1 MKTTYSNADAFI
13 AQLKNIEELIIQN
26 QLQDA
31 AKKLNVLGKTDSHDP
46 RLFILGSRLAQASGN
61 AAGMLQAARK
71 AHELAPEW
79 PIATIRLAKVLE
91 EQQQVP
97 EAIKMADAAI
107 EQATQQSTLDVGL
120 LSHASAIAQRQGYIS
135 LALKWL
141 DTAEKLQPED
151 LIIRLQ
157 TARAFDVAD
166 KHEQAIA
173 RFTSLMEHLPGNA
186 DLLSSR
192 MHSYLKSNQMDM
204 AIVDGEELVKLQPDD
219 ERHRFFLSYARGENP
234 KNQPAGVI
242 STLFDGYADRFDK
255 HLVVQLQY
263 RLPQDVANM
272 IHSWHPDRKGDV
284 LDLGCGTGLL
294 GACLGPIQ
302 GVLVGV
308 DLSIEMIDKAIAH
321 KVYDKFHHVDVSA
334 ALKATPAD
342 QYHVIAALE
351 VFVYIGNLDE
361 IVPNAFRILVPGGR
375 FIFSCELAEEGEN
388 DFNLQQTFRYTH
400 QTKYLKRLM
409 EETGFEELVLD
420 ERSVRMHAGE
430 PVSGLLVIGRKPAAS

>member
-1 MKTTYSNADAFI
+1 MKNFSNAPAFI
-13 AQLKNIEELIIQN
+13 RKIKDIEELILQN
-26 QLQDA
+26 QLPKA
-31 AKKLNVLGKTDSHDP
+31 AEKLTLLGKTDSHDP

-71 AHELAPEW
+71 AHELAPDW
-79 PIATIRLAKVLE
+79 PMATIRLAKVLE
-91 EQQQVP
+91 EQKQVP
-97 EAIKMADAAI
+97 EAIRMADASI
-107 EQATQQSTLDVGL
+107 EQATQQATLDVGL

-141 DTAEKLQPED
+141 DTAEKLQPGD

-157 TARAFDVAD
+157 TARAFDVAERYD
-166 KHEQAIA
+166 EAIS
-173 RFTSLMEHLPGNA
+173 RFTSLMEHLPGNK

-192 MHSYLKSNQMDM
+192 MHSYLKSKQMDK
-204 AIVDGEELVKLQPDD
+204 AVVDGEALVAMEPDD

-234 KNQPAGVI
+234 ENQPAGVI
-242 STLFDGYADRFDK
+242 STLFDGYAERFDK

-263 RLPQDVANM
+263 RLPQDVAQM

-321 KVYDKFHHVDVSA
+321 KVYDKFHHVDVIA

-361 IVPNAFRILVPGGR
+361 VVPNVYRILVPGGH
-375 FIFSCELAEEGEN
+375 FVFSCELAEEGKN
-388 DFNLQQTFRYTH
+388 DFNLKETFRYTH

-409 EETGFEELVLD
+409 ETSGFEDLVFD

-430 PVSGLLVIGRKPAAS
+430 PVSGLLVVGRKPVAS

>member
-1 MKTTYSNADAFI
+1 MNNSFSNAPAFI
-13 AQLKNIEELIIQN
+13 KQLQDIEELILQN
-26 QLQDA
+26 HLQKA
-31 AKKLNVLGKTDSHDP
+31 AKKLTALGKTDSHDP

-61 AAGMLQAARK
+61 DAGMLQAARK
-71 AHELAPEW
+71 AHELAPDW
-79 PIATIRLAKVLE
+79 PMATIRLAKVLE
-91 EQQQVP
+91 EQKQVP

-120 LSHASAIAQRQGYIS
+120 LSHASAIAQRQGYMS

-141 DTAEKLQPED
+141 DTAEKLQPGD

-157 TARAFDVAD
+157 TARAFDVAERYD
-166 KHEQAIA
+166 EAIS
-173 RFTSLMEHLPGNA
+173 RFTSLMEHLPGNK

-192 MHSYLKSNQMDM
+192 MHSYLKSKQMDE
-204 AIVDGEELVKLQPDD
+204 AVVDGEALVAMEPDD

-234 KNQPAGVI
+234 ENQPAGVI
-242 STLFDGYADRFDK
+242 STLFDGYAERFDK

-263 RLPQDVANM
+263 RLPQDVAQM

-308 DLSIEMIDKAIAH
+308 DLSIEMIDKAITH
-321 KVYDKFHHVDVSA
+321 KVYDKFHHVDVIA

-351 VFVYIGNLDE
+351 VFVYIGNLE
-361 IVPNAFRILVPGGR
+361 EVVPNAFRILVPGGH
-375 FIFSCELAEEGEN
+375 FVFSCELAEKGEN
-388 DFNLQQTFRYTH
+388 DFNLKGTFRYTH
-400 QTKYLKRLM
+400 QTEYLKRLM
-409 EETGFEELVLD
+409 ETSGFEDLVLD

-430 PVSGLLVIGRKPAAS
+430 PVSGLLVIGRKPVSI

>member
-1 MKTTYSNADAFI
+1 MNTTYSNAEAFI
-13 AQLKNIEELIIQN
+13 AQLKTIEELIMGN
-26 QLQDA
+26 QLQEA
-31 AKKLNVLGKTDSHDP
+31 ANKLNRLGKTDSHDP
-46 RLFILGSRLAQASGN
+46 RLFILGSRLAQAAGN

-79 PIATIRLAKVLE
+79 PMATMRLAKVLE
-91 EQQQVP
+91 EQKQAP
-97 EAIKMADAAI
+97 ESIKMANAAV
-107 EQATQQSTLDVGL
+107 EQATQQETLDVGL

-141 DTAEKLQPED
+141 DAAEKLQPED
-151 LIIRLQ
+151 LVIRLQ
-157 TARAFDVAD
+157 TARAFDVAE
-166 KHEQAIA
+166 KHEEAIS
-173 RFTSLMEHLPGNA
+173 RFTSLMAHLPGNV

-192 MHSYLKSNQMDM
+192 MHSYLKSKQMEK
-204 AIVDGEELVKLQPDD
+204 ATSDGEALVQLEPDD

-234 KNQPAGVI
+234 ENQPAGII
-242 STLFDGYADRFDK
+242 STLFDGYAERFDR

-272 IHSWHPDRKGDV
+272 IHEWHPDRKGDV

-294 GACLGPIQ
+294 GACLGPVQ

-321 KVYDKFHHVDVSA
+321 KVYDKFHHVDVVA

-361 IVPNAFRILVPGGR
+361 VVPNAFRILVPGGR
-375 FIFSCELAEEGEN
+375 FVFSCELAEPGEG
-388 DFNLQQTFRYTH
+388 DFNLQETFRYTH
-400 QTKYLKRLM
+400 QATYLKRLM
-409 EETGFEELVLD
+409 EESGFEDLIVE

-430 PVSGLLVIGRKPAAS
+430 PVSGLLVIGRKPTST

>member
-1 MKTTYSNADAFI
+1 MKTTYSNAEAFI
-13 AQLKNIEELIIQN
+13 AQLKNIEELILQN
-26 QLQDA
+26 QLTEA
-31 AKKLNVLGKTDSHDP
+31 AKKLNILGKTDSHDP

-79 PIATIRLAKVLE
+79 PIATMRLAKVLE
-91 EQQQVP
+91 EQKQVP
-97 EAIKMADAAI
+97 EAIKMANEAV

-120 LSHASAIAQRQGYIS
+120 LSHASAIAQRQGYIN

-151 LIIRLQ
+151 MIIRLQ
-157 TARAFDVAD
+157 TARAFEVAE
-166 KHEQAIA
+166 KHEEAIN
-173 RFTSLMEHLPGNA
+173 RFTSLMDHLPGNA

-192 MHSYLKSNQMDM
+192 MHSYLKSKQIDK
-204 AIVDGEELVKLQPDD
+204 AVFDGEALVQLEPDD

-234 KNQPAGVI
+234 ENQPAGII
-242 STLFDGYADRFDK
+242 STMFDGYAERFDK
-255 HLVVQLQY
+255 HLVVNLQY
-263 RLPQDVANM
+263 RLPQDVAQM

-321 KVYDKFHHVDVSA
+321 KVYDKFHHVDVIA

-351 VFVYIGNLDE
+351 VFIYIGNLDE
-361 IVPNAFRILVPGGR
+361 IVPNAFRVLVPGGR
-375 FIFSCELAEEGEN
+375 FVFSCELAEAGEN
-388 DFNLQQTFRYTH
+388 DFNLQGTFRYTH
-400 QTKYLKRLM
+400 RRDYLQRLM
-409 EETGFEELVLD
+409 EESGFEDLVLE
-420 ERSVRMHAGE
+420 ERTVRMHAGE
-430 PVSGLLVIGRKPAAS
+430 PVRGLLVVGRKPVAS

>member
-1 MKTTYSNADAFI
+1 MKITYSNAEAFI
-13 AQLKNIEELIIQN
+13 AQLKNIEELILQN
-26 QLQDA
+26 QLQEA
-31 AKKLNVLGKTDSHDP
+31 AKKLNMLGKTDSHDP

-79 PIATIRLAKVLE
+79 PVATMRLAKVLE
-91 EQQQVP
+91 EQNQVAD
-97 EAIKMADAAI
+97 AIKMADAAI

-157 TARAFDVAD
+157 TARAFDVAE
-166 KHEQAIA
+166 KHEEAIN

-192 MHSYLKSNQMDM
+192 MHSYLKSKQMDK
-204 AIVDGEELVKLQPDD
+204 ATVDGESLVKLQPDN
-219 ERHRFFLSYARGENP
+219 ERHQFFLSYARGENP
-234 KNQPAGVI
+234 DNQPAGII
-242 STLFDGYADRFDK
+242 STLFDGYAERFDK

-263 RLPQDVANM
+263 RLPQDVAQM
-272 IHSWHPDRKGDV
+272 IHQWHPDRKGDV

-321 KVYDKFHHVDVSA
+321 KVYDKFHHVDVIA
-334 ALKATPAD
+334 ALRATPAN

-351 VFVYIGNLDE
+351 VFIYIGNLDE
-361 IVPNAFRILVPGGR
+361 VMPNVFRILVPGGR
-375 FIFSCELAEEGEN
+375 FVFSCELAEGGEK
-388 DFNLQQTFRYTH
+388 DVNLQETFRYTH

-409 EETGFEELVLD
+409 DESGFEDLILE
-420 ERSVRMHAGE
+420 ERSVRMHAGA
-430 PVSGLLVIGRKPAAS
+430 PVNGLLVMGRKPVAT

>member
-1 MKTTYSNADAFI
+1 MNTTYSNAEAFI
-13 AQLKNIEELIIQN
+13 AQLKTIEELIIRN
-26 QLQDA
+26 QLQEA
-31 AKKLNVLGKTDSHDP
+31 ANQLNRLGKTDSHDP

-79 PIATIRLAKVLE
+79 PVATMRLAKVLE
-91 EQQQVP
+91 EQQHVP
-97 EAIKMADAAI
+97 EAIRMADTAI

-120 LSHASAIAQRQGYIS
+120 LSHAAALAQRQGYML

-151 LIIRLQ
+151 LVIRLQ
-157 TARAFDVAD
+157 TARAFDVAE
-166 KHEQAIA
+166 KHDEAIN
-173 RFTSLMEHLPGNA
+173 RFTSLMEHLPGNV

-192 MHSYLKSNQMDM
+192 MHSYLKSKQMDK
-204 AIVDGEELVKLQPDD
+204 AALDGEVLVKMEPDD

-234 KNQPAGVI
+234 ENQPAGII
-242 STLFDGYADRFDK
+242 STLFDGYAERFDK

-263 RLPQDVANM
+263 RLPQDVAQM
-272 IHSWHPDRKGDV
+272 IHQWHPDRKGDV

-321 KVYDKFHHVDVSA
+321 KVYDKFHHVDVIA

-351 VFVYIGNLDE
+351 LFVYIGNLDE
-361 IVPNAFRILVPGGR
+361 VVPNVFRILVPGGR
-375 FIFSCELAEEGEN
+375 FVFSCELAEQGEG
-388 DFNLQQTFRYTH
+388 DFNLQETFRYTH
-400 QTKYLKRLM
+400 QTTYLKRLM
-409 EETGFEELVLD
+409 EESGFEDLILE

-430 PVSGLLVIGRKPAAS
+430 PVSGLLVIGRKPTST

>member
-1 MKTTYSNADAFI
+1 MKNSFSNTPAFVN
-13 AQLKNIEELIIQN
+13 QLKEIEALIIQN
-26 QLQDA
+26 ELQQA
-31 AKKLNVLGKTDSHDP
+31 AKKLNRLGETNSRDP

-79 PIATIRLAKVLE
+79 PIASIRLAKVLE
-91 EQQQVP
+91 EQGQAL

-107 EQATQQSTLDVGL
+107 EQATQQTVLDVGL
-120 LSHASAIAQRQGYIS
+120 LSHASAIAQRQGYIA

-151 LIIRLQ
+151 LVIRLQ
-157 TARAFDVAD
+157 TARALDVAEQYD
-166 KHEQAIA
+166 QAID
-173 RFTSLMEHLPGNA
+173 RFTSLMDHLPDNV
-186 DLLSSR
+186 DLISSR
-192 MHSYLKSNQMDM
+192 MHSYLKSKQMEK
-204 AIVDGEELVKLQPDD
+204 ATADGEVLVKLEPDD

-234 KNQPAGVI
+234 ENQPAGVI
-242 STLFDGYADRFDK
+242 STLFDGYAERFDK

-263 RLPQDVANM
+263 HLPQDVANM

-294 GACLGPIQ
+294 GACLGPIE

-321 KVYDKFHHVDVSA
+321 KVYDKFHHVDVIA

-342 QYHVIAALE
+342 QYHVLAALE

-361 IVPNAFRILVPGGR
+361 VVPNAFRILVPGGR
-375 FIFSCELAEEGEN
+375 FVFSCELAQAGEN

-400 QTKYLKRLM
+400 QAEYLKRLM
-409 EETGFEELVLD
+409 EASGFEDLVLD

-430 PVSGLLVIGRKPAAS
+430 PVSGLLVVGRKPLTS

>member
-1 MKTTYSNADAFI
+1 MQNIFSNAPAFI
-13 AQLKNIEELIIQN
+13 NQLKEVEELILQN
-26 QLQDA
+26 QLPNA
-31 AKKLNVLGKTDSHDP
+31 AKKLNILGKTNSQDP

-71 AHELAPEW
+71 AHELAPDW
-79 PIATIRLAKVLE
+79 PVSTIRLAKVLE
-91 EQQQVP
+91 EQGQVP
-97 EAIKMADAAI
+97 EAIKMANAAI

-120 LSHASAIAQRQGYIS
+120 LSHAAAIAQRQGYIS

-166 KHEQAIA
+166 KHDEAIN
-173 RFTSLMEHLPGNA
+173 RFTSLMDHLPGNA

-192 MHSYLKSNQMDM
+192 MHSYLKSKQMDK
-204 AIVDGEELVKLQPDD
+204 AAVDGEALVKLQPED

-234 KNQPAGVI
+234 ENQPAAVI
-242 STLFDGYADRFDK
+242 STLFDGYAERFDK

-263 RLPQDVANM
+263 RLPQDVAQM
-272 IHSWHPDRKGDV
+272 IHGWHPDRKGDV

-321 KVYDKFHHVDVSA
+321 KVYDKFHHVDVIA

-351 VFVYIGNLDE
+351 VFIYIGNLDE
-361 IVPNAFRILVPGGR
+361 VVPNAFRILVPGGR
-375 FIFSCELAEEGEN
+375 FVFSCELAEEGEP
-388 DFNLQQTFRYTH
+388 DINLQGTFRYTH
-400 QTKYLKRLM
+400 QTSYLKRLM
-409 EETGFEELVLD
+409 EKSGFEDLMLE
-420 ERSVRMHAGE
+420 ERSVRMHAGA
-430 PVSGLLVIGRKPAAS
+430 PVSGLLVTGRKPVAS